1 MKPMKGVKM
10 ISPQTLKFYQLFADQ
25 DAEML
30 MQIAILAEEKIVE
43 AGHQLW
49 EEGDVAKSLFLVLEG
64 SVVLAINLGDRDTKK
79 VEELEPLGKGEL
91 VGWSSIVKPHIYKM
105 SARTGEKTRLLAFN
119 GEKLCNLFDDHPSFG
134 YYFMQKL
141 AEIIAERYI
150 SKCVQLISL
159 VK

>member
-1 MKPMKGVKM
+1 MKPMKGAKM
-10 ISPQTLKFYQLFADQ
+10 ISPQTLKFYPLFADQ
-25 DAEML
+25 DEEML
-30 MQIAILAEEKIVE
+30 MQIAMLAEEKVVE

-49 EEGDVAKSLFLVLEG
+49 EEGDVAKSLFLVLDG
-64 SVVLAINLGDRDTKK
+64 SVILAINLGEKGDQK

-105 SARTGEKTRLLAFN
+105 SAHTGQKSRLVAFN
-119 GEKLCNLFDDHPSFG
+119 GEKLRNLFDDHPSFG
-134 YYFMQKL
+134 YYFMQKI

-159 VK
+159 IK